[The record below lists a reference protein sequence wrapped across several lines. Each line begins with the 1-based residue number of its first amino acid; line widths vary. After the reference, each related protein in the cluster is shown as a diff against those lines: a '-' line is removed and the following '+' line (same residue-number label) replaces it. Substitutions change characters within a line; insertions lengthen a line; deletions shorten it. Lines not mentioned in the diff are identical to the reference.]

1 MGHHVPRG
9 QNGQS
14 QGHHVPPQGNHGQG
28 HGPHHVVTIVNLNH
42 ISHKVITGRDTVIGG
57 RVITAKVKGLVVV
70 VTVVNLNLKRNPHK
84 VITCH
89 VKVIKTQLI
98 TGKVKCLVV
107 VVTTI
112 NLNRNPHH

>member
-1 MGHHVPRG
+1 MFHVDKMDKVKVITCHLKGIRVTG
-9 QNGQS
+9 LIM
-14 QGHHVPPQGNHGQG
+14 
-28 HGPHHVVTIVNLNH
+28 VVTIVNLNH
-42 ISHKVITGRDTVIGG
+42 ISHKVITGRDTVIGE

-70 VTVVNLNLKRNPHK
+70 VTVVNLNLKRNPDK

-98 TGKVKCLVV
+98 TDKVKCLVV
-107 VVTTI
+107 VLTTI